1 MHWAHRFAGLGQTE
15 IDVGCPAMNPP
26 ESRKPSGAAVR
37 VVTEHPVL
45 TGIFAICVI
54 GGAIVGAVLLTE
66 DWSMARRLAA
76 GAVAG
81 AGVALLTTAPK
92 IIG

>member
-1 MHWAHRFAGLGQTE
+1 
-15 IDVGCPAMNPP
+15 MNDPGRRAQP
-26 ESRKPSGAAVR
+26 NAVLR
-37 VVTEHPVL
+37 VATEHPVL
-45 TGIFAICVI
+45 TGVFAVCIV
-54 GGAIVGAVLLTE
+54 GGAILGAVSLME

-92 IIG
+92 MIG

>member
-1 MHWAHRFAGLGQTE
+1 MK
-15 IDVGCPAMNPP
+15 PP
-26 ESRKPSGAAVR
+26 EVHEPSSTALR

-45 TGIFAICVI
+45 TGIFAICI
-54 GGAIVGAVLLTE
+54 LGGAMLGAVLLTE
-66 DWSMARRLAA
+66 DWSMLRRIAA

-92 IIG
+92 LIG